1 MFAGRLLKQS
11 AVRVGRAAFSSA
23 ASEAPAGSFLDTK
36 EVTRRV
42 LSVVRSVRPCPENV
56 TVDQNFAGDLQFDSM
71 LRKGLND
78 SIAEEFCLHIP
89 DAEREKFVSGAAV
102 VNYISK
108 HPKAR

>member
-11 AVRVGRAAFSSA
+11 AGRLGRAAFSAA
-23 ASEAPAGSFLDTK
+23 ASEAPAGSFLDAN

-42 LSVVRSVRPCPENV
+42 LSVVRSVKPCPENV
-56 TVDQNFAGDLQFDSM
+56 TVEHNFAGDLQFDSM

-78 SIAEEFCLHIP
+78 SIAEEFCLHIS
-89 DAEREKFVSGAAV
+89 DADREKFVSGAAV
-102 VNYISK
+102 IKYISK

>member
-1 MFAGRLLKQS
+1 MFTGRLLKQS
-11 AVRVGRAAFSSA
+11 AFKVGRVAFSTASSA
-23 ASEAPAGSFLDTK
+23 APAGSFLDSQ

-56 TVDQNFAGDLQFDSM
+56 SIDHNFAGDLQFDSM